1 MVNIPIITVVGKSDA
16 GKTTFI
22 EKLIKELKFRD
33 IKVCTIKH
41 DVHGF
46 DIDKP
51 GKDTWRHAKAG
62 ADTVVISSYEKMAM
76 IRNVQEEL
84 TLDQIAQMV
93 SSDIDIIITE
103 GYKRSNKP
111 KIEISRLERGTELL
125 CTPDELIAVVSDMH
139 WNIGIPVFELNDAA
153 GVANLLQSRFNL
165 KPFKYLDNLINIS
178 NF

>member
-1 MVNIPIITVVGKSDA
+1 MVNIPIISVVGKSDA

-22 EKLIKELKFRD
+22 EKLIKELKYRD
-33 IKVCTIKH
+33 IRVCTIKH

-62 ADTVVISSYEKMAM
+62 ADTVVISSHEKMAM
-76 IRNVQEEL
+76 IKKVQEEL
-84 TLDQIAQMV
+84 SLDQIAQMV

-111 KIEISRLERGTELL
+111 KIEISRSERGTQLL
-125 CTPDELIAVVSDMH
+125 CSPEELIAVVSDIN
-139 WNIGIPVFELNDAA
+139 WNIDVPVFELDDAA
-153 GVANLLQSRFNL
+153 GVADLLQRRFGL
-165 KPFKYLDNLINIS
+165 NI
-178 NF
+178 

>member
-1 MVNIPIITVVGKSDA
+1 MNIPIISVVGKSDA

-22 EKLIKELKFRD
+22 EKLIKELKYRD
-33 IKVCTIKH
+33 IRVCTIKH

-62 ADTVVISSYEKMAM
+62 ADTVVISSHEKMAM
-76 IRNVQEEL
+76 IKKVQEEL
-84 TLDQIAQMV
+84 SLDQIAQMV

-111 KIEISRLERGTELL
+111 KIEISRSERGTQLL
-125 CTPDELIAVVSDMH
+125 CSPEELIAVVSDIN
-139 WNIGIPVFELNDAA
+139 WNIDVPVFELDDAA
-153 GVANLLQSRFNL
+153 GVADLLQRRFGL
-165 KPFKYLDNLINIS
+165 NI
-178 NF
+178 

>member
-1 MVNIPIITVVGKSDA
+1 MVAIVGKSNA

-22 EKLIKELKFRD
+22 EKLIKELKLRN

-62 ADTVVISSYEKMAM
+62 ADTVVISSPAKMAM
-76 IRNVQEEL
+76 ISNVSEEL
-84 TLDQIAQMV
+84 TLDQLAQIV
-93 SSDIDIIITE
+93 SLDTDIIITE
-103 GYKRSNKP
+103 GYKKSNKP
-111 KIEISRLERGTELL
+111 KIEICRSERSEGLL
-125 CTPDELIAVVSDMH
+125 CAPDELIALVSDMS
-139 WNIGIPVFELNDAA
+139 WNIGVPVFELDDAV
-153 GVANLLQSRFNL
+153 GVADLLESKYQ
-165 KPFKYLDNLINIS
+165 FKKQTEKLV